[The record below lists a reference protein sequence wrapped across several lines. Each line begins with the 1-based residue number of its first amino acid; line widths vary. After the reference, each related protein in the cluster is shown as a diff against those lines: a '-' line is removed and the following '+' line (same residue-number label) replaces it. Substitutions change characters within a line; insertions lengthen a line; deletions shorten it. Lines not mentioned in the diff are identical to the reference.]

1 MFIPGER
8 RLQGVPSDSLQIPTG
23 ALHGEWSQAF
33 HSGARWEGKTQ
44 QAESFTLGIKKNLFT
59 PRTIKQWIGFP
70 REVVQSP
77 SLQVFKTRQQP
88 SLYYSWLSFEQKVGL
103 DTS

>member
-1 MFIPGER
+1 M
-8 RLQGVPSDSLQIPTG
+8 PSDSLQIPMG
-23 ALHGEWSQAF
+23 ALRGERSQAL
-33 HSGARWEGKTQ
+33 HRGAWWEGETQ
-44 QAESFTLGIKKNLFT
+44 QAGSFTLGIKKNFFT

-77 SLQVFKTRQQP
+77 SLRVFKTRQQP
-88 SLYYSWLSFEQKVGL
+88 SLYYSWLSFEQKLGL